1 MEVSTSFLSDK
12 DYKKTILELN
22 MTNTDYIHFDV
33 MDGKFV
39 ENKNLSIK
47 ELITYLDLS
56 TKKNDVH
63 FMVNNPLKYIEKIYL
78 YNIDYVTVHYE
89 IKNLDKVIDKIKE
102 YGLKVGVSLKP
113 STDVKE
119 IFPYLDK
126 INMVLIMSV
135 VPGKSGQ
142 TFIEDSIDRVN
153 ELKEEIIKRKVSTK
167 IEIDGGIN
175 DSVIDKLSNVD
186 IVVSASYILNDYNNI
201 DKIKRISATKST
213 FFVVFLIR

>member
-63 FMVNNPLKYIEKIYL
+63 FMVNNPLKYIEKVYL

-186 IVVSASYILNDYNNI
+186 IVVSASYILNDYDNI
-201 DKIKRISATKST
+201 NKIKKI
-213 FFVVFLIR
+213 F

>member
-1 MEVSTSFLSDK
+1 MEVSTSFLSNK

-22 MTNTDYIHFDV
+22 ETNTDYIHFDV

-39 ENKNLSIK
+39 DNKNLSVK
-47 ELITYLDLS
+47 ELTMYLDLS
-56 TKKNDVH
+56 TKKNDIH
-63 FMVNNPLKYIEKIYL
+63 FMVNDPLKYIEKIYL

-102 YGLKVGVSLKP
+102 YGLKVGISLKP

-119 IFPYLDK
+119 VYKYLDR

-135 VPGKSGQ
+135 EPGKSGQ

-201 DKIKRISATKST
+201 DKIKRISA
-213 FFVVFLIR
+213 